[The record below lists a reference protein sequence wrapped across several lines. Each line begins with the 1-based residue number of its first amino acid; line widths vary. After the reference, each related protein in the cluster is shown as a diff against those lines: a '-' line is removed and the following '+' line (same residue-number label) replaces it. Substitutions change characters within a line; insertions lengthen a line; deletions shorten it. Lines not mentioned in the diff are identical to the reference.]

1 MILTIDDSH
10 KIRIKGIK
18 GCNLRKDGLQPI
30 IFLSEIHSEMDAWIF
45 S

>member
-10 KIRIKGIK
+10 KIRIKEK
-18 GCNLRKDGLQPI
+18 GLQSSERWI
-30 IFLSEIHSEMDAWIF
+30 ATLYFLSEIHSEMDAWIF